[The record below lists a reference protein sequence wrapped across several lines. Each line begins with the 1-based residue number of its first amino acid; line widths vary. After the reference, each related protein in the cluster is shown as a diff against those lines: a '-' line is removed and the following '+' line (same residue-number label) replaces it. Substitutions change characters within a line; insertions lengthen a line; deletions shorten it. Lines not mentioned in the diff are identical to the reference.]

1 MMRFETHNAAPI
13 PDLQTLEYFEK
24 EIAWGEQAL
33 GYGLLAL
40 GYRVPIYFVSEA
52 EINSVNLQNLHERI
66 REERELHEIDPEF
79 NENIEERIHLENDQV
94 DDIDDFLSPLG
105 IYFPSGLIQND
116 GPEIWVSYEKIY
128 NLFPSNQVKYIT
140 LLVLVHELAHGAMDS
155 EQNGNHTINSWMEE
169 PLANLITLE
178 YLDAVGPSRSSG
190 TLRMDITK
198 DFMAHQSVKYKLGL
212 DMFEA
217 KQHGFG
223 IDWRRWRKS
232 KWCMQPRIR
241 QLLIWRKN
249 VIATINNIDYASL
262 ANMYNMITM
271 EPCLKQGVLNTEV
284 ALHSGMFL
292 NVEEKAAFIADRFVK
307 HDQYHLNGDGLA
319 IVVAKNAND
328 VAKYL
333 NALNQLLTNSQ
344 MSATDDP
351 AQFDV
356 QNSRILVTDTYNQNQ
371 VWIRGVCA
379 VYMDKR

>member
-1 MMRFETHNAAPI
+1 MRFETYNAAPI
-13 PDLQTLEYFEK
+13 PDQQTLEYFEK

-52 EINSVNLQNLHERI
+52 EINSVNSQNLRERI

-79 NENIEERIHLENDQV
+79 DENIEKRIPSEKDQAG
-94 DDIDDFLSPLG
+94 DIDDFLSPLG
-105 IYFPSGLIQND
+105 IYFHTGLIQND
-116 GPEIWVSYEKIY
+116 GPEIWVSYEKIR
-128 NLFPSNQVKYIT
+128 NLFPAQQVKYIT

-155 EQNGNHTINSWMEE
+155 EQNGNYTINSWIEE

-198 DFMAHQSVKYKLGL
+198 DFMSHQSVKYKLGL

-217 KQHGFG
+217 KLHGYD
-223 IDWRRWRKS
+223 IDWRRWRKT

-241 QLLIWRKN
+241 QLLTWRKN
-249 VIATINNIDYASL
+249 AIATINDIDHASL
-262 ANMYNMITM
+262 ANMYNMITT
-271 EPCLKQGVLNTEV
+271 EACLKQGVLNAEI

-292 NVEEKAAFIADRFVK
+292 DVEEKAAFISDRFVK
-307 HDQYHLNGDGLA
+307 HDQHHLNGDGLA
-319 IVVAKNAND
+319 IVIAKSAND
-328 VAKYL
+328 VARYL
-333 NALNQLLTNSQ
+333 SALNPLLTRPK
-344 MSATDDP
+344 MRATDDP
-351 AQFDV
+351 AQFNS
-356 QNSRILVTDTYNQNQ
+356 QNSRILVTDTYDQNQ
-371 VWIRGVCA
+371 VWLRGVCA

>member
-1 MMRFETHNAAPI
+1 MMRFEEHNAPI
-13 PDLQTLEYFEK
+13 PDDKTLEYFEK

-52 EINSVNLQNLHERI
+52 KINREGARNLHDRI
-66 REERELHEIDPEF
+66 REEWELREIDPEF
-79 NENIEERIHLENDQV
+79 DENCEAKICSEDKGV
-94 DDIDDFLSPLG
+94 GDIDDIISPLG
-105 IYFPSGLIQND
+105 IYFPMGAIQHD
-116 GPEIWVSYEKIY
+116 GPEIWVSYEKIR
-128 NLFPSNQVKYIT
+128 NLFPANQVKYIT

-155 EQNGNHTINSWMEE
+155 EQNGNYTINSWVEE

-198 DFMAHQSVKYKLGL
+198 DFIAHQSVKYKLGL
-212 DMFEA
+212 DMFDA
-217 KQHGFG
+217 KRRGYE

-249 VIATINNIDYASL
+249 AIATINNIDYASL

-271 EPCLKQGVLNTEV
+271 ESCFKQGVLNAEV

-292 NVEEKAAFIADRFVK
+292 NVEEKAAFVADRFIK
-307 HDQYHLNGDGLA
+307 HDQNHLNGNGLA

-328 VAKYL
+328 VARYL
-333 NALNQLLTNSQ
+333 NALNQLLANAQ

-351 AQFDV
+351 TQFDV
-356 QNSRILVTDTYNQNQ
+356 QNSRILVTDTYDQNQ
-371 VWIRGVCA
+371 VWTRGVCA
-379 VYMDKR
+379 VYKDKR